1 MSRHLLAE
9 IERLKTRILELS
21 DMVEQSVHQAVKSL
35 QDGDKDTAQAV
46 IDNDSAID
54 LAEVDIEEE
63 CQKILALHQPVAHD
77 LRFIIAVL
85 KINTELERIG
95 DAAVSIAD
103 HASVLSAEEHISI
116 PFDFLGM
123 AERAKSMLRKSL
135 DALVKLDAELAFF
148 VINEDDVVDSIN
160 RGVYRLIEK
169 SIQKNP
175 ERVSSL
181 IHLLGVS
188 RHIERI
194 ADHASNIAENVI
206 YLVEGRIIRHHK
218 GEYKRNDSG
227 N

>member
-1 MSRHLLAE
+1 MSRHLLYE
-9 IERLKTRILELS
+9 IEKLKTRILALS
-21 DMVEQSVHQAVKSL
+21 DMVEQSVYQAVKSL
-35 QDGDKDTAQAV
+35 QERDADTAQAV
-46 IDNDSAID
+46 IDTDTDID

-95 DAAVSIAD
+95 DASVNIAER
-103 HASVLSAEEHISI
+103 VRLLAEEERIGI

-123 AERAKSMLRKSL
+123 AEKAQTMLRKSL
-135 DALVKLDAELAFF
+135 DALIKLDARLALQ
-148 VINEDDVVDSIN
+148 VIDEDDEVDAIN
-160 RGVYRLIEK
+160 RDVYTLIED

-175 ERVSSL
+175 EHVGSL

-206 YLVEGRIIRHHK
+206 YLIEGRIVRHHT
-218 GEYKRNDSG
+218 EDFKRNNASS
-227 N
+227 